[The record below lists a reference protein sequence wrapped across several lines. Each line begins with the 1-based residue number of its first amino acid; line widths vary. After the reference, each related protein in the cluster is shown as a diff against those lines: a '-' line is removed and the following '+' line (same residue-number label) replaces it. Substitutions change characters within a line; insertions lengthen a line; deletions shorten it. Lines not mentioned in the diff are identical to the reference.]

1 MDGMPFRTTVLVAML
16 AVCGIGLCQE
26 SPSAT
31 AIAGVDASEQD
42 AAADD
47 QLEIIKNALLKGT
60 SDDIRIKAAAVLLA
74 DTAPAAR
81 AVLLE
86 ALADTKNDPA
96 RTAVCKALTQGRTAQ
111 RPPVGKADFIAPLM
125 RMVSGANADL
135 SRLAADATLV
145 FKYNEIASSVETL
158 LADPNAPSTARLNA
172 VYVLKLHPD
181 VGAAIKLIQLIDDA
195 DSRVAAAAM
204 NAAVLAGLPT
214 GKDAAARL
222 QIVDQLRLEGPEV
235 FLQKRLIQQQAEARK
250 LEAELT
256 VWRERYLAELNKR
269 YEAMADDAAKGKFLA
284 ELLASD
290 ETTVKLWVLEKVRQ
304 GRVGTT
310 TNPKM
315 AAELGDVL
323 VKLVSDSNR
332 DVRLRTARLLSLM
345 GELNSAEQLL
355 AQLGAETD
363 DEVRTEQFVALGGA
377 VYHAS
382 LPNPGVKV
390 APEVRKKTLS
400 LALEFL
406 GLPEARKAREGADV
420 VRKLL
425 EQNGLT
431 AQELTSYLNA
441 VGDRYQRESDP
452 NNGSLR
458 SELMAVMGAL
468 CGPRCICRD
477 EAAKLY
483 KPLFDKALQD
493 SSESV
498 RLEAVNGLIQIDKA
512 AALAQLR
519 EKYASDKNPAIRGA
533 LRNLAGEVGGEQD
546 LAWLSA
552 SPGANGES
560 ELAWQAMLKILGRS
574 STAVVEAWATR
585 LSGSPEAGVFVL
597 SSEQRIQ
604 LLTILEQK
612 ALTDKKTAL
621 ATSTALQLAALHRKS
636 GDFEQAAA
644 FLRKALDSI
653 EKPQD
658 RAVVVADLVDCYLR
672 QSRFDLAAKQLQ
684 VYLAAQDLSV
694 TGPLAVQIAAFLA
707 TPPVG
712 VDPKTVLK
720 VFQDL
725 PVGAEPAR
733 PNWQRQL
740 RQWEAMINTVA
751 DPNQPR
757 AAGG

>member
-1 MDGMPFRTTVLVAML
+1 MDGMRFRTTVLVAML
-16 AVCGIGLCQE
+16 AVCGIVLSQE
-26 SPSAT
+26 APLAT
-31 AIAGVDASEQD
+31 PTAGTAEQGT
-42 AAADD
+42 AVDD

-60 SDDIRIKAAAVLLA
+60 SDDIRIKAATVLLA
-74 DTAPAAR
+74 DTAPPAR
-81 AVLLE
+81 AMLLE
-86 ALADTKNDPA
+86 TLADTKNDAA
-96 RTAVCKALTQGRTAQ
+96 RTAVCRALMQGRTAQ
-111 RPPVGKADFIAPLM
+111 RTLVNKADFIAPLM
-125 RMVSGANADL
+125 RMVSGANAELARL
-135 SRLAADATLV
+135 SADATLV
-145 FKYNEIASSVETL
+145 FKYNEIAPSIEAL
-158 LADPNAPSTARLNA
+158 LADPNAPSNARLNA

-195 DSRVAAAAM
+195 DSKVAAAAM
-204 NAAVLAGLPT
+204 NAAVLAGLAT
-214 GKDAAARL
+214 GKDPAARL
-222 QIVDQLRLEGPEV
+222 QIVDQLRQEGPEV

-250 LEAELT
+250 LEVELAA
-256 VWRERYLAELNKR
+256 WRERYLAELNKR
-269 YEAMADDAAKGKFLA
+269 YEAIGDDAAKGKFLA
-284 ELLASD
+284 DLLAGD
-290 ETTVKLWVLEKVRQ
+290 ETTVKLWALEKVRQ

-323 VKLVSDSNR
+323 VKLVSDTHR

-345 GELNSAEQLL
+345 GELHSAEQLL
-355 AQLGAETD
+355 AQLGVETD

-390 APEVRKKTLS
+390 APEVRKKTLT
-400 LALEFL
+400 LAMEFL
-406 GLPEARKAREGADV
+406 GRSDARKAREGADV

-431 AQELTSYLNA
+431 AQELTTYLSA
-441 VGDRYQRESDP
+441 VSNRYQQESDP

-477 EAAKLY
+477 EAAKIY
-483 KPLFDKALQD
+483 KPLFDNALQD
-493 SSESV
+493 SSEAV

-519 EKYASDKNPAIRGA
+519 EKYASDKNPAIRAA

-546 LAWLSA
+546 LAWLSG

-560 ELAWQAMLKILGRS
+560 ELAWQAMLKIFGRS
-574 STAVVEAWATR
+574 STAVVETWATR
-585 LSGSPEAGVFVL
+585 LSGSPEAGAFVL
-597 SSEQRIQ
+597 SGEQRIQ

-612 ALTDKKTAL
+612 AMTDKKTAL
-621 ATSTALQLAALHRKS
+621 ATSTALQLALLYRKS

-672 QSRFDLAAKQLQ
+672 QSKFDLAAKQLQ
-684 VYLAAQDLSV
+684 IYLAAQDLSV
-694 TGPLAVQIAAFLA
+694 TGPVAVQIAAFLA
-707 TPPVG
+707 TPPAG
-712 VDPKTVLK
+712 VDPKMVLK

-725 PVGAEPAR
+725 PVGADLSR